1 MVLGYFSALPYSFG
15 IEPLNARA
23 QSIVLHKILQMC
35 ISYKLLFILLW
46 RGGGEFVHLKEMK
59 FSINFG
65 RDVWACFLSFQHNY
79 FCKMSYMNRCSRKT

>member
-46 RGGGEFVHLKEMK
+46 RGGGGVCTLKGNEIQYKFWEGRVGLLSK
-59 FSINFG
+59 FS
-65 RDVWACFLSFQHNY
+65 
-79 FCKMSYMNRCSRKT
+79 T